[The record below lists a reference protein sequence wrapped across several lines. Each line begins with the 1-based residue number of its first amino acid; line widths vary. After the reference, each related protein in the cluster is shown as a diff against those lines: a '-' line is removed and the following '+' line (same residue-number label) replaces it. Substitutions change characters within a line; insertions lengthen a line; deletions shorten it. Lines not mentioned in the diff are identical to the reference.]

1 MEINGN
7 SKVQC
12 LVNVINESQPPSHV
26 VTVFVWCSRKQR
38 KQMILHYPDGRWWVF
53 CWLIP
58 DAFHWGLISVGLNG
72 SSTCWNETFG
82 LAHHRGCP
90 SIDTTLPF
98 LDEDWPLVWLVVIH
112 FAWPTIS
119 SIPHYCTVSTFHHPS
134 PFVLKTEH
142 FCYVSVEN
150 PMWKYGQ
157 EDFSCLTYVEPK
169 HQSD

>member
-12 LVNVINESQPPSHV
+12 LVNVINESQPPSQV

-98 LDEDWPLVWLVVIH
+98 LDEDWPLVWLVVGGSCH
-112 FAWPTIS
+112 L
-119 SIPHYCTVSTFHHPS
+119 PHDLFHSTQLYSTQFSLPNRICS
-134 PFVLKTEH
+134 KNEFFVM
-142 FCYVSVEN
+142 F
-150 PMWKYGQ
+150 Q
-157 EDFSCLTYVEPK
+157 
-169 HQSD
+169 

>member
-12 LVNVINESQPPSHV
+12 LVNVINESQPPSQV

-90 SIDTTLPF
+90 SIDTTLPS
-98 LDEDWPLVWLVVIH
+98 LDEDWPLVWLVVGGSFH
-112 FAWPTIS
+112 L
-119 SIPHYCTVSTFHHPS
+119 PHDLFHSTQLYSTQFSLPNRICS
-134 PFVLKTEH
+134 KNEFFVM
-142 FCYVSVEN
+142 F
-150 PMWKYGQ
+150 Q
-157 EDFSCLTYVEPK
+157 
-169 HQSD
+169 